1 MRTWDESLVDEYGGL
16 LFPAIEDEFPH
27 LWQILQGF
35 LAIVVMGT
43 ATPESL
49 LIQLDILVRG
59 SAIHHTS
66 QMRVSDR
73 QSLQPLLS
81 WGVIP
86 KQSTIICATCLS
98 HHLYRKQ

>member
-1 MRTWDESLVDEYGGL
+1 MQICHRQKAHAMRTWDESLVDESGGL

-49 LIQLDILVRG
+49 LIQLNIFVRG

-66 QMRVSDR
+66 QM
-73 QSLQPLLS
+73 
-81 WGVIP
+81 
-86 KQSTIICATCLS
+86 
-98 HHLYRKQ
+98 